1 MKVLFIEAVT
11 NFGGSRMASV
21 ELAANLKNQHDVHIV
36 DINGGKSSEFINACI
51 DQDVNYS
58 IISTRKKSINRSG
71 NPILTIFHLF
81 REFINY
87 FKDRRT
93 LNNFIDSTKPDYVIL
108 NCFRTL
114 SYFYLSKHE
123 YQIIYYSHV
132 WSLRK
137 ELSKL
142 YQYFLKIIP
151 DKHICVSEATRHS
164 LYNNN
169 IADLSKITV
178 IPNVIS
184 NKFFPRN
191 NTLHNTDQLGKK
203 ECCKIIHISG
213 FLHSKGQHISIE
225 IASKL
230 KDLGFNFRLILV
242 GIIYKDKKS
251 KLYYNKIVKLIKEN
265 NLEDNIEIVL
275 NTYDVLPFYENCH
288 ISIFPS
294 QSEGF
299 GRIAIESMAMNKP
312 IIANPVGGI
321 TDIIQNNFT
330 GFLAEF
336 NDSNDFVS
344 KIIQICDDPYLYNN
358 IVSNANSMVHQVYS
372 KEKILSKINNII
384 K

>member
-1 MKVLFIEAVT
+1 MKILFIEAVT

-21 ELAANLKNQHDVHIV
+21 ELAANLKNQHDVQIV
-36 DINGGKSSEFINACI
+36 DINGGKSSEFIDACI
-51 DQDVNYS
+51 DQNVNYS
-58 IISTRKKSINRSG
+58 IISTRKKSISRTG

-81 REFINY
+81 RESINY
-87 FKDRRT
+87 FKDKRRI
-93 LNNFIDSTKPDYVIL
+93 NNFIDSTKPDYVIL

-114 SYFYLSKHE
+114 SYFYRSNHD

-142 YQYFLKIIP
+142 YRHCLKAIP

-169 IADLSKITV
+169 IADLNKITV

-191 NTLHNTDQLGKK
+191 NTLLNTDQLGKK
-203 ECCKIIHISG
+203 KCCHIIHISG
-213 FLHSKGQHISIE
+213 FLPSKGQHISIE

-251 KLYYNKIVKLIKEN
+251 KLYHTRIVELIKESK
-265 NLEDNIEIVL
+265 LEKHIEIVL
-275 NTYDVLPFYENCH
+275 NTYDVVPFYDDCH

-312 IIANPVGGI
+312 IIANPVGGV

-336 NDSNDFVS
+336 NDSNDFAS
-344 KIIQICDDPYLYNN
+344 KIIQLCNDPYLYNS
-358 IVSNANSMVHQVYS
+358 IVSNANSMVHQVYN

>member
-21 ELAANLKNQHDVHIV
+21 ELAASLKNQHDVHIV
-36 DINGGKSSEFINACI
+36 DINGGKSSEFIDSCI
-51 DQDVNYS
+51 GHNVNYS
-58 IISTRKKSINRSG
+58 IISTRKKSISRSS

-93 LNNFIDSTKPDYVIL
+93 VNNFIDSTKPDYVIL

-114 SYFYLSKHE
+114 SYFYRSKHG

-132 WSLRK
+132 WSLKK

-142 YQYFLKIIP
+142 YRYFLKIIP

-169 IADLSKITV
+169 IVDLENITV
-178 IPNVIS
+178 IPNIIS
-184 NKFFPRN
+184 NKFLLRN
-191 NTLHNTDQLGKK
+191 NTLHSTNQLGKK
-203 ECCKIIHISG
+203 ECCNIIHISG
-213 FLHSKGQHISIE
+213 FLPSKGQHISIE

-230 KDLGFNFRLILV
+230 KDLGFNFSLTLV
-242 GIIYKDKKS
+242 GIIYKNKNS
-251 KLYYNKIVKLIKEN
+251 ELYYKKIVKLIKDYKLEN
-265 NLEDNIEIVL
+265 NIEIVL
-275 NTYDVLPFYENCH
+275 NNYDVINFYDDCN

-294 QSEGF
+294 SSEGF
-299 GRIAIESMAMNKP
+299 GRVAIESMAMNRP
-312 IIANPVGGI
+312 VIANPVGGV
-321 TDIIQNNFT
+321 TDIIHNNYT

-336 NDSNDFVS
+336 NDTDDFVS
-344 KIIQICDDPYLYNN
+344 KILQLCNDPYLYNH
-358 IVSNANSMVHQVYS
+358 IVSNAYSMVNKVYN
-372 KEKILSKINNII
+372 KENIVSKINKII